1 MFPIDVFVVPKCDRH
16 MVVQVKRWTW
26 NPGLGSSLGHATS
39 AGARILWSDVWRM
52 FTQESVP
59 SRSPRWPAAAAAV
72 LMCDRSRGAA
82 PRPGE
87 RRSGESESVVRR
99 PRTETERCCDWYL
112 LEWVTDWLWS
122 ESKVFFSTVKPVRLS
137 SIWSTWHYASFL
149 P

>member
-1 MFPIDVFVVPKCDRH
+1 MSLLSPNVIDTWWC
-16 MVVQVKRWTW
+16 RWSVELETL
-26 NPGLGSSLGHATS
+26 GLGLRLATS
-39 AGARILWSDVWRM
+39 AGVRILWSDVCIM

-99 PRTETERCCDWYL
+99 PRTETERCCAWYL

-122 ESKVFFSTVKPVRLS
+122 ESKVFFLYMNSTVKPVSLS